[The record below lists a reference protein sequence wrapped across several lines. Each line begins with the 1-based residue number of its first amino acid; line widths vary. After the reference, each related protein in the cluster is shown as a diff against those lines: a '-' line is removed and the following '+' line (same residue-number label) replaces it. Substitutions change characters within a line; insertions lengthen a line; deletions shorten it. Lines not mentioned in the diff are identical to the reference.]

1 MTNQTRTTRPT
12 RLWIVAALS
21 ACLLL
26 IGAAS
31 AFAANPYERGPDPT
45 LASVE
50 ATSGTFAYASLSV
63 SSGNGFGGGTI
74 YYPTS
79 TTDGTFAGIVTCPGF
94 TNSGSSMAWFGKV
107 LASQGFVTL
116 VMNPKSNLDFP
127 DARATQMLA
136 ALDWLTNSS
145 SVKTRIDATRLGV
158 LGQSMGGGA
167 TLKASKTRPSLKAS
181 FATAP
186 YNSDKDWSTNTVPQ
200 FLFGMQNDTTAAV
213 TNHALKFYNSLP
225 ATTPK
230 IYAELRGA
238 GHSTATSPNTSI
250 RRYAVSFMKRN
261 LDNDTRYSQFLCPG
275 PTITSSSPLSAFM
288 SNCLF

>member
-1 MTNQTRTTRPT
+1 MTAQSRIARPVRIWT
-12 RLWIVAALS
+12 VAALIAVS
-21 ACLLL
+21 LLV
-26 IGAAS
+26 GATTAS
-31 AFAANPYERGPDPT
+31 ANPYQRGPDPT

-50 ATSGTFAYASLSV
+50 TTAGTFAYASLSV

-79 TTDGTFAGIVTCPGF
+79 TTDGAFAALVTCPGF
-94 TNSGSSMAWFGKV
+94 TNSGSSMAWFGKA
-107 LASQGFVTL
+107 LASHGFVAL

-136 ALDWLTNSS
+136 ALDWLTTSS

-167 TLKASKTRPSLKAS
+167 TLKASKTRPSLKAA

-186 YNSDKDWSTNTVPQ
+186 YHGTKVWSTNTVPQ
-200 FLFGMQNDTTAAV
+200 FLFGMQNDSTAGV
-213 TNHALKFYNSLP
+213 SNHALKFYNSLP

-261 LDNDTRYSQFLCPG
+261 LDNDTRYSQFLCPA
-275 PTITSSSPLSAFM
+275 PTITSSSPLSKFM